1 MINLFTILIA
11 SFLISNYS
19 KNKNLSEDLKYEKN
33 YGFKAS
39 YILSIVIWAALIL
52 SYGIHNLIL
61 KIVSLILLAIIVLK
75 EIIVSLIKLN
85 FYNKQ
90 YKEREIRNS
99 KMKHIM
105 IIDAMKNI
113 FYVLSSPLL
122 IIQTGLNWVLN
133 KIF

>member
-33 YGFKAS
+33 YGFRAS

-75 EIIVSLIKLN
+75 EIIILLIKLN